1 MANEAQVQEQR
12 IDQFYS
18 GPGARADHWRFLV
31 DAAKAWSDGSGK
43 RSQLDALLAEIDVT
57 EEFHGYPGPRL
68 MAALKEAAASG
79 DASATAALATRIM
92 QSLQT
97 KSFRQHANDWDIHD
111 DGERALTDLLPPSLG
126 RSESHRPYFEVLI
139 VTGVAATNWPNL
151 CAEWRRL
158 RRPLDSFVY
167 EPVFVGS
174 FEDAFCATMVNP
186 DIAAV
191 IINEGF
197 AQKSRHDAPVLRTLT
212 ASIEPL
218 GATDS
223 ALRLAHTLKRVR
235 PELDL
240 YLMSNR
246 NVEQLAGNPEAD
258 VLRRIFYSVE
268 ELLELHLAILEGV
281 QDRFETP
288 FFDNLKKY
296 AQRPIGTFH
305 ALPIAR
311 GKSVFK
317 SDWIRDMGEFYGMNL
332 FLAESSAT
340 TGGLDSLLEPTGNI
354 KNAQEKAAR
363 AFGADRVFFV
373 TNGTST
379 SNKMAVQALV
389 GPGDIVIVDRNC
401 HKSHHYGMVLA
412 GAQPL
417 YVEAFPMTAYSMYGA
432 VPLKTIKQ
440 ALLNLKADHRLDR
453 VKMVDL
459 TNCTF
464 DGHIYNTRRVM
475 EECLA
480 IKPDLIFLWDEA
492 WFGFARF
499 SPFLRPRTAMGAAN
513 DIEAWIH
520 DPKSV
525 QVYEKQRAD
534 LGDNPSDDT
543 LLKTR
548 LIPDPRL
555 VRLRVY
561 QTNSTHKS
569 MSALRQ
575 GSMLLVK
582 DVEFHSVEQQFKEAV
597 FTHASTSPN
606 QQLIA
611 SLDVAR
617 RQMELEG
624 FGLVANAME
633 VAFAIRQ
640 AVAANPLISKYFSI
654 LGADKMVPAEY
665 RESGFVDFLAPG
677 ANWAIARRSLQEDEF
692 CLDPTRMTLVC
703 GTAGFDG
710 TQFKGILANRYGIQV
725 NKTSRNSVLFQSNI
739 NNTRSDVANLIR
751 VLAEISGEIDRA
763 LSQGGANARKTF
775 DARVKSLMTDV
786 PDLPN
791 FSRFHESF
799 RGDAGDKTNEGDIRN
814 GFYSAYD
821 AEGCEYIR
829 LADAEIDRRLKSGP
843 ELVSASFVIPYPPGF
858 PIMVPGQVITQE
870 TIDFMRKL
878 DVKEIHGYDATEG
891 LKLVRPEAL
900 AKLGDSHSRPHG
912 IKAAAE

>member
-1 MANEAQVQEQR
+1 M
-12 IDQFYS
+12 
-18 GPGARADHWRFLV
+18 L
-31 DAAKAWSDGSGK
+31 
-43 RSQLDALLAEIDVT
+43 
-57 EEFHGYPGPRL
+57 
-68 MAALKEAAASG
+68 
-79 DASATAALATRIM
+79 
-92 QSLQT
+92 
-97 KSFRQHANDWDIHD
+97 
-111 DGERALTDLLPPSLG
+111 
-126 RSESHRPYFEVLI
+126 
-139 VTGVAATNWPNL
+139 
-151 CAEWRRL
+151 
-158 RRPLDSFVY
+158 
-167 EPVFVGS
+167 
-174 FEDAFCATMVNP
+174 NP
-186 DIAAV
+186 DLAAV
-191 IINEGF
+191 VINEGF
-197 AQKSRHDAPVLRTLT
+197 LQQSRHDAPVLRTLT
-212 ASIEPL
+212 SSIEPL
-218 GATDS
+218 EAADS

-246 NVEQLAGNPEAD
+246 NVEELAGNPEAD

-317 SDWIRDMGEFYGMNL
+317 SDWIRDMGEFYGTNL

-354 KNAQEKAAR
+354 KRAQDKAAR
-363 AFGADRVFFV
+363 AFGADHVFFV

-379 SNKMAVQALV
+379 SNKMAVQALIS
-389 GPGDIVIVDRNC
+389 PGDIVIVDRNC

-417 YVEAFPMTAYSMYGA
+417 YVEAFPMTEYSMYGA

-440 ALLNLKADHRLDR
+440 ALLNLKAENRLHR

-520 DPKSV
+520 VPKSV
-525 QVYEKQRAD
+525 QAHEKQRTE
-534 LGDNPSDDT
+534 LGNNPSDEV

-548 LIPDPRL
+548 LIPDPRE

-575 GSMLLVK
+575 GSMLFVK
-582 DVEFHSVEQQFKEAV
+582 DVDFHTVEAQFHEAV

-633 VAFAIRQ
+633 GAFAIRQ
-640 AVAANPLISKYFSI
+640 AVASNPLISKYFSI

-677 ANWAIARRSLQEDEF
+677 GNWVVARRSLQEDEF

-739 NNTRSDVANLIR
+739 NNTRSDVAHLIR
-751 VLAEISGEIDRA
+751 VLVEISGEIDRG

-791 FSRFHESF
+791 FSRFHDGF
-799 RGDAGDKTNEGDIRN
+799 RGDAGEKTNEGDIRS
-814 GFYSAYD
+814 GFYAAYD
-821 AEGCEYIR
+821 AEGCEHIR

-843 ELVSASFVIPYPPGF
+843 ELVSANFVIPYPPGF

-891 LKLVRPEAL
+891 LKLVCAEAL
-900 AKLGDSHSRPHG
+900 AKLGDSHSRTHG

>member
-1 MANEAQVQEQR
+1 MANEAQVQEHR

-126 RSESHRPYFEVLI
+126 RAESHRPYFEVLI

-575 GSMLLVK
+575 GSMLFVK

-799 RGDAGDKTNEGDIRN
+799 RGDAGDKTNEGDIRS

-821 AEGCEYIR
+821 AAGCEYIR

-900 AKLGDSHSRPHG
+900 AKLGDSHSRTHG

>member
-1 MANEAQVQEQR
+1 MSKDAKSAHKR
-12 IDQFYS
+12 IDQFFS
-18 GPGARADHWRFLV
+18 GPGGRADDWRDLV
-31 DAAKAWSDGSGK
+31 EAAKVWARGGDRAK
-43 RSQLDALLAEIDVT
+43 YDATLADLSVT
-57 EEFHGYPGPRL
+57 EEFHGYPGLQL
-68 MAALKEAAASG
+68 MGALREAASAG
-79 DASATAALATRIM
+79 DAATSLALATRIA
-92 QSLQT
+92 QALQT
-97 KSFRQHANDWDIHD
+97 RSFRQHGGDWSPQDEGNGD
-111 DGERALTDLLPPSLG
+111 AVDLLPPAFG
-126 RSESHRPYFEVLI
+126 QHAVRRPYFETLI
-139 VTGVAATNWPNL
+139 VTGVSASNWPAL
-151 CAEWRRL
+151 AAEWRKL
-158 RRPLDSFVY
+158 RRPVDQFVY
-167 EPVFVGS
+167 EPVIVGS
-174 FEDAFCATMVNP
+174 LEDAFCAAILNP
-186 DIAAV
+186 NLGAAV
-191 IINEGF
+191 INEGF
-197 AQKSRHDAPVLRTLT
+197 ALRSRHEAPVLRTITSSAGLKDESD
-212 ASIEPL
+212 A
-218 GATDS
+218 S
-223 ALRLAHTLKRVR
+223 ALRLARIIKRVR

-246 NVEQLAGNPEAD
+246 NVEEMAGNPEAN
-258 VLRRIFYSVE
+258 VVRRIFYSVE
-268 ELLELHLAILEGV
+268 ELLELHLSILEGV
-281 QDRFETP
+281 QDRYDTP

-311 GKSVFK
+311 GKSIFK
-317 SDWIRDMGEFYGMNL
+317 SDWIRDMGEFYGPNL

-354 KNAQEKAAR
+354 KKAQDKAAR

-379 SNKMAVQALV
+379 SNKMAVQALLS
-389 GPGDIVIVDRNC
+389 PGDIVIVDRNC

-417 YVEAFPMTAYSMYGA
+417 YVEAFPMTEYSMYGA

-440 ALLNLKADHRLDR
+440 ALLGARADGRLDR
-453 VKMVDL
+453 IKMVDL

-513 DIEAWIH
+513 DIEAWMR

-525 QVYEKQRAD
+525 AAYEQQHAQ
-534 LGDNPSDDT
+534 LGKNPSDDV

-548 LIPDPRL
+548 LIPDPRQI
-555 VRLRVY
+555 RLRVY

-569 MSALRQ
+569 MSAFRQ
-575 GSMLLVK
+575 GSMLFVK
-582 DVEFHSVEQQFKEAV
+582 DVEFHTVEAQFKEAV

-624 FGLVANAME
+624 YGLVANAME
-633 VAFAIRQ
+633 IAFAIRQ
-640 AVAANPLISKYFSI
+640 AVNNNPLISKYFKI
-654 LGADKMVPAEY
+654 LGADAMVPAQY
-665 RESGFVDFLAPG
+665 RQTGFVDFLAPG
-677 ANWAIARRSLQEDEF
+677 ANWAVALRSLQDDEF

-710 TQFKGILANRYGIQV
+710 TQFKGLLASQYGIQV
-725 NKTSRNSVLFQSNI
+725 NKTSRNSVLLQSNI
-739 NNTRSDVANLIR
+739 NNTRSDVAHLVR
-751 VLAEISGEIDRA
+751 VLAEIADEVDRG
-763 LSQGGANARKTF
+763 LVQGGANAKKTF
-775 DARVKSLMTDV
+775 EARVKSLMTDV
-786 PDLPN
+786 PELPN
-791 FSRFHESF
+791 FSHFHPGF
-799 RGDAGDKTNEGDIRN
+799 RGDAGSKTNEGDIRS
-814 GFYSAYD
+814 GFYSAYN
-821 AEGCEYIR
+821 AAGCEHIR
-829 LADAEIDRRLKSGP
+829 LNDPEIDRRLKAGP
-843 ELVSASFVIPYPPGF
+843 ELVSANFVIPYPPGF

-878 DVKEIHGYDATEG
+878 DVKEIHGYDAKEG
-891 LKLVRPEAL
+891 LKLVHPDTLARFGDRRPPV
-900 AKLGDSHSRPHG
+900 SSVRP
-912 IKAAAE
+912 AAE

>member
-1 MANEAQVQEQR
+1 MSTAANRHPAR
-12 IDQFYS
+12 IDQLFA
-18 GPGARADHWRFLV
+18 GPGARGDQWRNLV
-31 DAAKAWSDGSGK
+31 ELAEAWSNGSVNQAK
-43 RSQLDALLAEIDVT
+43 FEAALAEMTAT
-57 EEFHGYPGPRL
+57 EEFHAYPGLQL
-68 MAALKEAAASG
+68 MTALREHAAQN
-79 DASATAALATRIM
+79 DAQATASFARRITRALLTR
-92 QSLQT
+92 
-97 KSFRQHANDWDIHD
+97 SFRQNLGDWEEDE
-111 DGERALTDLLPPSLG
+111 DGEGVTADVLPPTLG
-126 RSESHRPYFEVLI
+126 RPDARRPYFEVLI
-139 VTGVAATNWPNL
+139 VTGAPATRWPAL
-151 CAEWRRL
+151 GLEWRRL
-158 RRPLDSFVY
+158 RRPLDAFIY

-174 FEDAFCATMVNP
+174 FEDAFCATLLNP
-186 DIAAV
+186 DLAAV
-191 IINEGF
+191 VIHEGF
-197 AQKSRHDAPVLRTLT
+197 PFRSRHDVPILRML
-212 ASIEPL
+212 A
-218 GATDS
+218 GAADQHESAEVS
-223 ALRLAHTLKRVR
+223 ALHLAQVLKRVR

-240 YLMSNR
+240 YLLSNGR
-246 NVEQLAGNPEAD
+246 VEEIAGNPKANA
-258 VLRRIFYSVE
+258 LRRVFYAVE

-281 QDRFETP
+281 QDRYETP
-288 FFDNLKKY
+288 FFNNLKKY

-311 GKSVFK
+311 GKSIFK
-317 SDWIRDMGEFYGMNL
+317 SDWIRDMGEFYGPTL

-354 KNAQEKAAR
+354 KKAQDMAAR
-363 AFGADRVFFV
+363 AFGADHVFFV

-379 SNKMAVQALV
+379 SNKMAVQALLA
-389 GPGDIVIVDRNC
+389 PGDIAIVDRNC

-417 YVEAFPMTAYSMYGA
+417 YVEAFPMTEYSMYGA
-432 VPLKTIKQ
+432 VPLRTIKQ
-440 ALLNLKADHRLDR
+440 ALLNLKADGRLHRA
-453 VKMVDL
+453 KMVDL

-513 DIEAWIH
+513 DIEAWLH

-525 QVYEKQRAD
+525 AEYEKQQGALGAD
-534 LGDNPSDDT
+534 PSDDV
-543 LLKTR
+543 LLNTR
-548 LIPDPRL
+548 LIPDPRK

-582 DVEFHSVEQQFKEAV
+582 DVEFHSVEAQFHEAV

-624 FGLVANAME
+624 YGLVHNAIE
-633 VAFAIRQ
+633 VALAIRQ
-640 AVAANPLISKYFSI
+640 AVAEHPLISKYFHV
-654 LGADKMVPAEY
+654 LGADKMVPALY
-665 RESGFVDFLAPG
+665 RESGFTDYLDPES
-677 ANWAIARRSLQEDEF
+677 NWATARRSLQEDEF

-710 TQFKGILANRYGIQV
+710 TQFKGILASRYNIQL
-725 NKTSRNSVLFQSNI
+725 NKTSRNSVLLQSNI
-739 NNTRSDVANLIR
+739 NNTRSDIAHLIR
-751 VLAEISGEIDRA
+751 VLVEISSEIDQRLA
-763 LSQGGANARKTF
+763 QGGPNVRQTF

-791 FSRFHESF
+791 FSHFHDAF
-799 RGDAGDKTNEGDIRN
+799 RKDAGSRTNEGDIRG

-821 AEGCEYIR
+821 AAGCEYIR
-829 LADAEIDRRLKSGP
+829 LADPEIDRRLKDGP
-843 ELVSASFVIPYPPGF
+843 DLVSANFVIPYPPGF

-878 DVKEIHGYDATEG
+878 DVKEIHGYDAAEG
-891 LKLVRPEAL
+891 LKLVRSDAL
-900 AKLGDSHSRPHG
+900 AKRTE
-912 IKAAAE
+912 AAPKRAA

>member
-1 MANEAQVQEQR
+1 MSKTAVGHPSRHPSR
-12 IDQFYS
+12 IDQFFS
-18 GPGARADHWRFLV
+18 GPGARGDQWLSLV
-31 DAAKAWSDGSGK
+31 ELAEAWSSGSGT
-43 RSQLDALLAEIDVT
+43 RTEFEAALAQMTPT
-57 EEFHGYPGPRL
+57 EEFHAYPGFQLLTALRNH
-68 MAALKEAAASG
+68 AAED
-79 DASATAALATRIM
+79 DARATASLARRIARAILTR
-92 QSLQT
+92 
-97 KSFRQHANDWDIHD
+97 SFRLNLGEWEAD
-111 DGERALTDLLPPSLG
+111 DEGDRVTADVLPPALG
-126 RSESHRPYFEVLI
+126 RADAHRPYFEVLI
-139 VTGVAATNWPNL
+139 VTGAPATRWPAL

-158 RRPLDSFVY
+158 RRPLDAFIY

-174 FEDAFCATMVNP
+174 FEDAFCATVLNC
-186 DIAAV
+186 DVAAV
-191 IINEGF
+191 VIHEGF
-197 AQKSRHDAPVLRTLT
+197 TFRSRHDVPILRTLT
-212 ASIEPL
+212 ETMDQHESGDE
-218 GATDS
+218 S
-223 ALRLAHTLKRVR
+223 ALRLAHVLKRVR

-240 YLMSNR
+240 YLVVNGR
-246 NVEQLAGNPEAD
+246 VEDIAGDPKANA
-258 VLRRIFYSVE
+258 VRRVFYAVE
-268 ELLELHLAILEGV
+268 ELLELHLAIIEGV
-281 QDRFETP
+281 QDRYDTP
-288 FFDNLKKY
+288 FFNNLKKY
-296 AQRPIGTFH
+296 AQRPISTFH

-311 GKSVFK
+311 GASVFR
-317 SDWIRDMGEFYGMNL
+317 SDWIRDMGEFYGPTL

-354 KNAQEKAAR
+354 KKAQDMAAR
-363 AFGADRVFFV
+363 AFGADHVFFV

-379 SNKMAVQALV
+379 SNKMAVQALLA
-389 GPGDIVIVDRNC
+389 PGDIAIVDRNC

-417 YVEAFPMTAYSMYGA
+417 YVEAFPMTEYSMYGA
-432 VPLKTIKQ
+432 VPLRTIKQ
-440 ALLNLKADHRLDR
+440 ALLNLKADGRLDR

-513 DIEAWIH
+513 DIEAWLH

-525 QVYEKQRAD
+525 DEYEKQQAE
-534 LGDNPSDDT
+534 LGSNPSDEA
-543 LLKTR
+543 LLDAR
-548 LIPDPRL
+548 LIPDPRK
-555 VRLRVY
+555 VKLRVY

-582 DVEFHSVEQQFKEAV
+582 DVEFHSVEAQFHEAV

-624 FGLVANAME
+624 YGLVHNAIE
-633 VAFAIRQ
+633 VALAIRK
-640 AVAANPLISKYFSI
+640 AVGAHPLISKYFHI
-654 LGADKMVPAEY
+654 LGADKMVPASY
-665 RESGFVDFLAPG
+665 RESGFIDYLDPKS
-677 ANWAIARRSLQEDEF
+677 NWAGALRSIKEDEF

-710 TQFKGILANRYGIQV
+710 TQFKGILANTYNIQL
-725 NKTSRNSVLFQSNI
+725 NKTSRNSVLLQSNI
-739 NNTRSDVANLIR
+739 NNTRSDVAHLIR
-751 VLAEISGEIDRA
+751 VLVEISTEIDQR
-763 LSQGGANARKTF
+763 LTQGGPHVRQAF

-791 FSRFHESF
+791 FSHFHDAF
-799 RGDAGDKTNEGDIRN
+799 RRDAGKRTNEGDIRG
-814 GFYSAYD
+814 GFYTAYD

-829 LADAEIDRRLKSGP
+829 LADPEIDRRLKDGP
-843 ELVSASFVIPYPPGF
+843 DLVSANFVIPYPPGF

-891 LKLVRPEAL
+891 LKLVRAEAL
-900 AKLGDSHSRPHG
+900 AKRANP
-912 IKAAAE
+912 AAKRAA

>member
-1 MANEAQVQEQR
+1 MANEAQVQEHR

-126 RSESHRPYFEVLI
+126 RAESHRPYFEVLI

-158 RRPLDSFVY
+158 RRPLDRFIY

-575 GSMLLVK
+575 GSMLFVK

-821 AEGCEYIR
+821 AAGCEYIR

>member
-1 MANEAQVQEQR
+1 MLEEAKDQHETSAESALHLAQV
-12 IDQFYS
+12 
-18 GPGARADHWRFLV
+18 V
-31 DAAKAWSDGSGK
+31 
-43 RSQLDALLAEIDVT
+43 
-57 EEFHGYPGPRL
+57 
-68 MAALKEAAASG
+68 
-79 DASATAALATRIM
+79 
-92 QSLQT
+92 
-97 KSFRQHANDWDIHD
+97 
-111 DGERALTDLLPPSLG
+111 
-126 RSESHRPYFEVLI
+126 
-139 VTGVAATNWPNL
+139 
-151 CAEWRRL
+151 
-158 RRPLDSFVY
+158 
-167 EPVFVGS
+167 
-174 FEDAFCATMVNP
+174 
-186 DIAAV
+186 
-191 IINEGF
+191 
-197 AQKSRHDAPVLRTLT
+197 
-212 ASIEPL
+212 
-218 GATDS
+218 
-223 ALRLAHTLKRVR
+223 KRVR

-240 YLMSNR
+240 YLLSNGR
-246 NVEQLAGNPEAD
+246 VEETAGNPKAD
-258 VLRRIFYSVE
+258 ALRRVFYAVE

-281 QDRFETP
+281 QARYDTP
-288 FFDNLKKY
+288 FFNNLKKY

-311 GKSVFK
+311 GKSIFK
-317 SDWIRDMGEFYGMNL
+317 SDWIRDMGEFYGPTL

-354 KNAQEKAAR
+354 KKAQDMAAR

-379 SNKMAVQALV
+379 SNKMAVQALLA
-389 GPGDIVIVDRNC
+389 PGDIAIVDRNC

-417 YVEAFPMTAYSMYGA
+417 YVEAFPMTEYSMYGA
-432 VPLKTIKQ
+432 VPLRSIKQ
-440 ALLNLKADHRLDR
+440 ALLNLKADGRLHRA
-453 VKMVDL
+453 KMVDL

-513 DIEAWIH
+513 AIEAWLH

-525 QVYEKQRAD
+525 AAYEKQQAE
-534 LGDNPSDDT
+534 LGANPTEET

-548 LIPDPRL
+548 LIPDPRK
-555 VRLRVY
+555 VKLRVY
-561 QTNSTHKS
+561 QTHSTHKS

-611 SLDVAR
+611 SLEVAR

-624 FGLVANAME
+624 YGLVHNAIDI
-633 VAFAIRQ
+633 ALAIRQ
-640 AVAANPLISKYFSI
+640 AVAQHPLISKYFHM
-654 LGADKMVPAEY
+654 LGADKMVPAAY
-665 RESGFVDFLAPG
+665 RESGFTDYLDPKS
-677 ANWAIARRSLQEDEF
+677 NWAAAHRSLQDDEF

-703 GTAGFDG
+703 GSAGFDG
-710 TQFKGILANRYGIQV
+710 TQFKGMLADRYNIQL
-725 NKTSRNSVLFQSNI
+725 NKTSRNSVLLQSNI
-739 NNTRSDVANLIR
+739 NNTRSDVAHLIR
-751 VLAEISGEIDRA
+751 VLVEISNEIDQRLA
-763 LSQGGANARKTF
+763 EGGANVRKTF

-791 FSRFHESF
+791 FSHFHAAF
-799 RGDAGDKTNEGDIRN
+799 RADAGKRTNEGDIRG

-821 AEGCEYIR
+821 AAGCEFIR
-829 LADAEIDRRLKSGP
+829 LADPEIDRRLKEGP
-843 ELVSASFVIPYPPGF
+843 DLVSASFVIPYPPGF

-878 DVKEIHGYDATEG
+878 DVKEIHGYDAAEG
-891 LKLVRPEAL
+891 LKLVRAEAL
-900 AKLGDSHSRPHG
+900 AKRAGTPTK
-912 IKAAAE
+912 KAAA